1 MKSSEDFLRLI
12 KNLFFLIYLAGQGRV
27 EQSIFC
33 LLVYFPH
40 AHNTQN
46 WARLS
51 PRIHTQL
58 TSPIWRAVDPST
70 CTISTASHDVQVGAL
85 HKACLLGKLSLAL
98 GLSATAWLLE
108 VVLPTIL
115 PVNKCLSCYISN
127 YNPNVIT

>member
-1 MKSSEDFLRLI
+1 MKFSEDFLRLI
-12 KNLFFLIYLAGQGRV
+12 NFFFLFIWQGR
-27 EQSIFC
+27 EGLSNQSSVCWFTSHMLIT
-33 LLVYFPH
+33 LR
-40 AHNTQN
+40 T

-51 PRIHTQL
+51 PRIYTQL
-58 TSPIWRAVDPST
+58 TSPIWRAADPST
-70 CTISTASHDVQVGAL
+70 CTISTASHDVQVGDL